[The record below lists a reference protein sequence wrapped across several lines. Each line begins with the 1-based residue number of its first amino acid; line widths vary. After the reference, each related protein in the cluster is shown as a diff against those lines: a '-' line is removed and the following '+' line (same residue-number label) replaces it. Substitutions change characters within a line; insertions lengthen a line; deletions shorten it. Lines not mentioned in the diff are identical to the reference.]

1 MLSHFGIILLFFI
14 VASMFVVGGMFA
26 SKMLRPN
33 RPNAEKL
40 STYECGEEPI
50 GDSWVKFNFR
60 FYVVALVFLI
70 FDVEVVF
77 LFPWALVYR
86 NLGAFAFIEMMVFLA
101 ILIAGYIYV
110 WVKGD
115 LDWDKPRPRYIDYV
129 RRNLSG
135 GQIPEFDEVT
145 RSQIASEASFG
156 NTEAK

>member
-1 MLSHFGIILLFFI
+1 MLSQFGIVLLFFI
-14 VASMFVVGGMFA
+14 VAAMFVVGGMFGA
-26 SKMLRPN
+26 RMLRPS
-33 RPNAEKL
+33 RPNEEKL

-50 GDSWVKFNFR
+50 GDSWVKFNVR
-60 FYVVALVFLI
+60 FYVVALIFLV

-77 LFPWALVYR
+77 LFPWALVYQK
-86 NLGAFAFIEMMVFLA
+86 LGAFAFIEMMIFLA

-129 RRNLSG
+129 RRNLSE
-135 GQIPEFDEVT
+135 GQLPGFHGEP
-145 RSQIASEASFG
+145 QAHIA

>member
-1 MLSHFGIILLFFI
+1 MLSQFGIILLFFI
-14 VASMFVVGGMFA
+14 VAAMFVVGGMFGA
-26 SKMLRPN
+26 RLLRPS

-50 GDSWVKFNFR
+50 GDSWVKFNIR
-60 FYVVALVFLI
+60 FYVVALIFLI

-77 LFPWALVYR
+77 LFPWALVYQK
-86 NLGAFAFIEMMVFLA
+86 LGMFAFIEMMIFLA

-129 RRNLSG
+129 RSKLSENPLAG
-135 GQIPEFDEVT
+135 VAETG
-145 RSQIASEASFG
+145 EAHVA